1 MQVLAASV
9 VDMLQAGIH
18 QQQPGK
24 PAASAELDQPSTEPL
39 GKGAAVQA
47 SSQTPATAPVPPD
60 AAGLSTSSPQPAE
73 PVSEQAAESALE
85 RSCIFEV
92 EVILTSK
99 GTRLTPSVSQFL
111 VGHPSSRLS
120 SRQTNCALVDRLY
133 LSLRPFVGTT
143 FVQQLTFW

>member
-18 QQQPGK
+18 QQQPDK
-24 PAASAELDQPSTEPL
+24 PAASTELGQPSTEPL
-39 GKGAAVQA
+39 GGAAVQA

-73 PVSEQAAESALE
+73 PVSDQAVESALE

-99 GTRLTPSVSQFL
+99 GTKLTPSVSQFL
-111 VGHPSSRLS
+111 VGYPFSPLS
-120 SRQTNCALVDRLY
+120 SAQTKCALVDRLY
-133 LSLRPFVGTT
+133 LSLRPFVDTAY
-143 FVQQLTFW
+143 VQLPTFW